1 MDNPAKTILALLPW
15 GLAVWIAYIFLWY
28 LQYKFLGHEG
38 SVWLFTVLT
47 DWLGFPGWE
56 KAMRIGV
63 GTAELAA
70 AFLALYRPT
79 QALGGAA
86 AAGIMTGAIFF
97 HLVSPLGI
105 DPYEDGGTLFTEAV
119 LVWAAGLGLLWFR
132 RDEAKALAARFL
144 PAQAAAP
151 DRAA

>member
-63 GTAELAA
+63 GTAELRSEEHTSE
-70 AFLALYRPT
+70 LP
-79 QALGGAA
+79 
-86 AAGIMTGAIFF
+86 
-97 HLVSPLGI
+97 V
-105 DPYEDGGTLFTEAV
+105 TL
-119 LVWAAGLGLLWFR
+119 
-132 RDEAKALAARFL
+132 
-144 PAQAAAP
+144 
-151 DRAA
+151 